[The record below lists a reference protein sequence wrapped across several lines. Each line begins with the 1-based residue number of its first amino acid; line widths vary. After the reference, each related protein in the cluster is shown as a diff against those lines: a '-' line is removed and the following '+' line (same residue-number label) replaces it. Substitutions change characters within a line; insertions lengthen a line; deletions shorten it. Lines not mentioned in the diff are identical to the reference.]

1 MTITYKSEYSEFII
15 NLSRINFIQAFA
27 QENII
32 NVYFSKDDFL
42 RLTFNSD
49 TQYRDFLAKLQSSM

>member
-15 NLSRINFIQAFA
+15 NPSRINFIQAFA

-32 NVYFSKDDFL
+32 NVYFSKDDYL